1 MQLAGTLSLA
11 LPPRR
16 AIAALH
22 DPENLAAYLP
32 APSTVRQLST
42 TAFEFVVM
50 RPLGPIIFKLPG
62 RLLIEPVARGKRYSF
77 VANGKHTLAGGVT
90 LALTIDFGGG
100 GGGATA
106 ISYDG
111 TLEATGLAGRLLG
124 ERQGRVETVL
134 DAMFAALKA
143 RIGRTAEASRTR
155 AGLP

>member
-100 GGGATA
+100 GGATA

-124 ERQGRVETVL
+124 ERQHRVQTVL
-134 DAMFAALKA
+134 DAMFAGLKA
-143 RIGRTAEASRTR
+143 RIERVVA
-155 AGLP
+155 P